1 MRKPTGIA
9 IFAPGG
15 RAPDD
20 TNLARGIDRLEERGY
35 VVHNYYDPALD
46 FQRFGATDAGRLAQ
60 LNAAVVDPDVQLVM
74 ALRGQY
80 GLTRLLPKIDFEAI
94 AASGKIFVGFSDMT
108 AFHMALMAKTG
119 AKSYAGP
126 MFAGDF
132 AVDKAVSFTL
142 DNFFQC
148 LAGPTHVIT
157 QLAPGNPSVNL
168 TGTIWGGNLAM
179 LVSLLGTE
187 YFPLI
192 EDGILFIEDI
202 NEHPYRIERML
213 LQLMQAGVLAKQKAL
228 VIGDISGYRLSPSDH
243 GYDAEV
249 MLAYLRSTLP
259 LPVLTGLQFGHIP
272 SRVTIPFGAQANLV
286 SDGER
291 FQLTMS
297 DYPTIATS
305 EFSSI
310 PTSGMAT
317 SSDKSTPGEAS
328 RGDA

>member
-1 MRKPTGIA
+1 MTTPTGFA

-20 TNLARGIDRLEERGY
+20 ADLARGILRLEQRGCI
-35 VVHNYYDPALD
+35 VHNYYDPTSV
-46 FQRFGATDAGRLAQ
+46 FQRFGGTDEGRLAQ
-60 LNAAVVDPDVQLVM
+60 LAAAVADPEVQVVM

-119 AKSYAGP
+119 AKSYCGP

-132 AVDKAVSFTL
+132 ALDKTVDFTL
-142 DNFFQC
+142 DNFWQC
-148 LAGPTHVIT
+148 LAGPTHVIHET
-157 QLAPGNPSVNL
+157 AAGNPSVNL
-168 TGTIWGGNLAM
+168 SGTIWGGNLAM

-187 YFPLI
+187 YFPFV

-213 LQLMQAGVLAKQKAL
+213 LQLMQAGVLARQKAL

-243 GYDAEV
+243 GYDIDV

-272 SRVTIPFGAQANLV
+272 KRVTIPFGAQASLV
-286 SDGER
+286 SDSER

-297 DYPTIATS
+297 DYPTIPAIATDATTVGG
-305 EFSSI
+305 SSAGLGAAI
-310 PTSGMAT
+310 PLT
-317 SSDKSTPGEAS
+317 
-328 RGDA
+328 

>member
-1 MRKPTGIA
+1 MTKPIGIA

-20 TNLARGIDRLEERGY
+20 AALARGIERLEQRGCI
-35 VVHNYYDPALD
+35 VHNYYDPEQS
-46 FQRFGATDAGRLAQ
+46 FQRFGGTDEGRLAQ
-60 LNAAVVDPDVQLVM
+60 LEAAVADRDVQIVM

-80 GLTRLLPKIDFEAI
+80 GLTRLLPKIDFEAM

-108 AFHMALMAKTG
+108 AFHMGLMAKTG
-119 AKSYAGP
+119 AISYAGP

-132 AVDKAVSFTL
+132 AADKPVDFTL
-142 DNFFQC
+142 DNFWQC

-157 QLAPGNPSVNL
+157 ELAAGNPSVNL
-168 TGTIWGGNLAM
+168 TGKIWGGNLAM

-192 EDGILFIEDI
+192 EDGILYVEDV
-202 NEHPYRIERML
+202 NEHPYRVERML

-228 VIGDISGYRLSPSDH
+228 VLGDFSAYRLNAADN
-243 GYDAEV
+243 GYDFDV
-249 MLAYLRSTLP
+249 MLAYLRNTLP

-272 SRVTIPFGAQANLV
+272 KRVTIPFGAQASLV
-286 SDGER
+286 SDSAR

-297 DYPTIATS
+297 DYPTLAN
-305 EFSSI
+305 
-310 PTSGMAT
+310 A
-317 SSDKSTPGEAS
+317 
-328 RGDA
+328 